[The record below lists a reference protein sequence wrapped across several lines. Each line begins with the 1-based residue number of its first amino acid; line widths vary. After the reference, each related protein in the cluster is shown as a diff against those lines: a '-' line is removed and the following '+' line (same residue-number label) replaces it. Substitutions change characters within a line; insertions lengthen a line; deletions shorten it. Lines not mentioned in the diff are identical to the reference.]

1 MLGVLFL
8 ALEQSFLLL
17 CSTSWTFSIG
27 RNIDF
32 NCQIVIEGINVHAE
46 FVTLLENGV
55 HDTLDHLDSDDY
67 VKVVLEPFDFNLYIH
82 F

>member
-1 MLGVLFL
+1 MY
-8 ALEQSFLLL
+8 
-17 CSTSWTFSIG
+17 STSWTFSTG
-27 RNIDF
+27 GNIDF

-67 VKVVLEPFDFNLYIH
+67 VKVVFRTF
-82 F
+82 

>member
-1 MLGVLFL
+1 MLGVLFS

-46 FVTLLENGV
+46 FVTLENGA

-67 VKVVLEPFDFNLYIH
+67 VKVVFRTF
-82 F
+82 